1 MKNVLGL
8 SGKDVLSLESRKG
21 DNIKLLILLYY
32 LFIEK
37 GFNIIITFKVG
48 LTNIGL
54 STEYKRLKLWLVN
67 NLWSMLQVT
76 WS

>member
-1 MKNVLGL
+1 MKTLKKLLMKNVLGL

-32 LFIEK
+32 LFIKK

-54 STEYKRLKLWLVN
+54 STEYMRLK
-67 NLWSMLQVT
+67 
-76 WS
+76 